1 VKRGEPAALAIIR
14 IAQECAERGDPAPTV
29 VTIGPT
35 TNLALALRLEP
46 SLPDLIGRV
55 VIMGGAY
62 LAQGNWGTKGATS
75 GAAEYNAVTDPEAL
89 AIVMNELGSH
99 VQLVTWE
106 LIFRSGLDAA
116 TVDRWLDP
124 AGSPRSQWLAA
135 VSAHAVRA
143 NQEDVGSAED
153 YAIVG
158 LYIPDP
164 LAIAVALRPS
174 CILQSTR

>member
-1 VKRGEPAALAIIR
+1 MEQATQNICAILEAFGRTDIPVFIGAARPLVEPPRACSEFHGPDGLGGTGFGAIASTAPVRRGEPAALAIIR
-14 IAQECAERGDPAPTV
+14 IARECAERGDPAPTV

-62 LAQGNWGTKGATS
+62 LAQGNWGAKGATS

-99 VQLVTWE
+99 V
-106 LIFRSGLDAA
+106 
-116 TVDRWLDP
+116 
-124 AGSPRSQWLAA
+124 
-135 VSAHAVRA
+135 
-143 NQEDVGSAED
+143 
-153 YAIVG
+153 
-158 LYIPDP
+158 
-164 LAIAVALRPS
+164 
-174 CILQSTR
+174 